1 MSVLVRRPICRIHTD
16 GDLALWRQ
24 IPAAIISDELQ
35 RSAGMAADITP
46 VSARTSFVGEALTV
60 HTMVGD
66 NSALHVAVN
75 AAPAGSVLVVN
86 AGGYL
91 GTAVWGEILHAAALR
106 RGVAAIVIDG
116 AIRDRAILMD
126 SDIPVFARGSTP
138 NGPHKGWGGM
148 INCTIQCGGIS
159 VAPHDLI
166 VGDRDGVVV
175 IDCRQLP
182 GLLERCK
189 RRIGSEASALTRI
202 DQGVSTM
209 DALRINVEVVTC
221 DVGTPCPS

>member
-1 MSVLVRRPICRIHTD
+1 MHTD
-16 GDLALWRQ
+16 DDMIPWRQ

-35 RSAGMAADITP
+35 RSAGMTADITP
-46 VSARTSFVGEALTV
+46 ISVRTCFVGEALTV

-66 NSALHVAVN
+66 NSALHVAAN
-75 AAPAGSVLVVN
+75 AAPAGCVLVVN

-91 GTAVWGEILHAAALR
+91 GTAVWGEILHSAALR

-116 AIRDRAILMD
+116 AIRDRAILAD
-126 SDIPVFARGSTP
+126 SPIPVFARGSTP

-148 INCTIQCGGIS
+148 INGTIQCGGIS

-175 IDCRQLP
+175 IDRQQMP

-189 RRIGSEASALTRI
+189 RRIGSEAAALARI
-202 DQGVSTM
+202 RQGVSTLE
-209 DALRINVEVVTC
+209 ALCINVEVVSR
-221 DVGTPCPS
+221 DVS